1 LERTKAFYIV
11 LVGRVQGVGFRHF
24 VRKKALELGLK
35 GWVRNKTDESVEIE
49 VEGDKELIPVF
60 IRLLKTGNSYS
71 RVDRVFQS
79 ELPDIQQYTSFF
91 IKY

>member
-1 LERTKAFYIV
+1 M

-24 VRKKALELGLK
+24 VRRKALELGLK

-49 VEGDKELIPVF
+49 VEGDEELIPVF